1 MVEDVAQYIEP
12 NKTAHISWKMAIESS
27 CANIQSGLLKHHEKY
42 GTAIFRPVTVLS
54 NANAEQSIRMRI
66 DDRIRKLQN
75 LDRTFSIK
83 SAHEEREL
91 IDDLIGYLV
100 NFRAYM
106 ATHEPDIWG
115 EFE

>member
-1 MVEDVAQYIEP
+1 MVEDIVTNMESDR
-12 NKTAHISWKMAIESS
+12 TAHISWKEAIEKS
-27 CANIQSGLLKHHEKY
+27 CANIQAGLLKHHEKY

-54 NANAEQSIRMRI
+54 NGNAEQSIRMRI

-75 LDRTFSIK
+75 LDRRFCLEIK
-83 SAHEEREL
+83 NEEREL
-91 IDDLIGYLV
+91 IDDLIGYLI

-106 ATHEPDIWG
+106 AIHEPDVWG